1 MRPNTNTSWISD
13 AREPPAYGSIVD
25 VNTADRAATNIY
37 GTLATDVI
45 PQNGARGSSNLLG
58 MGIGRQISSSSFL
71 NQDSAFD
78 DFSADGESADDE
90 SDRAERET
98 SIGGISLAFRR
109 LFF

>member
-1 MRPNTNTSWISD
+1 MN
-13 AREPPAYGSIVD
+13 A
-25 VNTADRAATNIY
+25 ADRAATNIY

-45 PQNGARGSSNLLG
+45 PQSGGRGASNLLG
-58 MGIGRQISSSSFL
+58 MGIGRPISSNTFL

-98 SIGGISLAFRR
+98 SIG
-109 LFF
+109 